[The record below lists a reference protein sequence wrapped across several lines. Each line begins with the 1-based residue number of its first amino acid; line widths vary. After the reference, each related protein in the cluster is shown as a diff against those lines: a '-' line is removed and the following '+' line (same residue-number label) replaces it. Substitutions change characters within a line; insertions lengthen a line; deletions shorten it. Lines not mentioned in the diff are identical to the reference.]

1 MISRMKKWHY
11 NEIALPSG
19 QTFRERIL
27 MRQNGGIYCVFMIL
41 ALAVS
46 VIFSFRM
53 FSCGVSKPSL
63 KFILYALYGM
73 VAAVGLSVIMCRGF
87 KIIRPNEAAVF
98 TMLGRYHATIIRP
111 GFYFITPFATEE
123 GVIRKHGAYKLG
135 GIVGSYL
142 NGFGSNGHRIPLS
155 PMLCTL
161 KLENILNTQKGYTL
175 SIGVKIEYKIESPAR
190 ALFAVDDFEEYLC
203 ENCETVLR
211 ERIRDVLFYGE
222 AEKEKI
228 NAAVEQIIRQ
238 IEKESMTIIQKVM
251 DSIGCKALS
260 VVFKEIY
267 DKKENH
273 YYTITG
279 EKNYE

>member
-1 MISRMKKWHY
+1 MKKWRC
-11 NEIALPSG
+11 NEIMLPSG
-19 QTFRERIL
+19 QVLQERIL
-27 MRQNGGIYCVFMIL
+27 IRHNGGAYCVFLVLSLIISLIL
-41 ALAVS
+41 
-46 VIFSFRM
+46 SFRL
-53 FSCGVSKPSL
+53 FSYGVTKPSL

-73 VAAVGLSVIMCRGF
+73 TAAVGLAVILCRGI
-87 KIIRPNEAAVF
+87 KVIRPNEAAVF
-98 TMLGRYHATIIRP
+98 TLFGRYHATVIQP
-111 GFYFITPFATEE
+111 GLYFINPFATEE

-211 ERIRDVLFYGE
+211 ERIRDVLSYGE
-222 AEKEKI
+222 DEKEKI

-238 IEKESMTIIQKVM
+238 IEKESMTMIQKVM

-267 DKKENH
+267 DKKENQ

-279 EKNYE
+279 GRNYE